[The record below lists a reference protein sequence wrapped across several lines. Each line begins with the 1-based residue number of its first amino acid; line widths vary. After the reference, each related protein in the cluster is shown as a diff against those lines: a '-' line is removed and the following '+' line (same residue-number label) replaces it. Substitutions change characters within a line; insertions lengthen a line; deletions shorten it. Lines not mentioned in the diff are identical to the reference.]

1 MQILY
6 NIENI
11 CKSVNFIILWANKPI
26 RILSAPCL
34 LLDISYI
41 SGGDGARGNFL
52 QCIEKI
58 DKKVSSKDPSPF
70 SPRQKLTTAQFMF
83 MFLKRTFFY
92 YINQVKRID
101 ATEF

>member
-6 NIENI
+6 TIENI
-11 CKSVNFIILWANKPI
+11 CKSVYNIVGEFVY
-26 RILSAPCL
+26 LSAPCL

-41 SGGDGARGNFL
+41 SGGDGARGNVL

-83 MFLKRTFFY
+83 MFLKRI

>member
-11 CKSVNFIILWANKPI
+11 CKSVYNIVGEFVY
-26 RILSAPCL
+26 LSAPCL

-41 SGGDGARGNFL
+41 SGGDGARGNVL

>member
-11 CKSVNFIILWANKPI
+11 CKSVYNIVGEFVY
-26 RILSAPCL
+26 LSAPCL

-58 DKKVSSKDPSPF
+58 DKKVSSKDSSPF

-83 MFLKRTFFY
+83 MFLKRI